1 MPIHCVIVPPP
12 LYSPGSWLKDRQ
24 GYGLFSP
31 SSFDNPIFFCVWCS
45 SLCSLNK
52 SPVPA
57 LIIALPPKVWCAQ
70 GNWTSPVPAH
80 YSTIHYCLPAK
91 HTSTYSCTPSLRNI
105 QINTET
111 HKKKKKRKPIF
122 SCQKSRLCWDGT
134 SKLQLVQTTNWQQE
148 RHTWLQQCV
157 TTLTDLGKGTLV
169 SLPDSLFLRTTAT
182 KRDDKR
188 TKSQEEK
195 DKKKTI

>member
-1 MPIHCVIVPPP
+1 MPIYCVIVPPP
-12 LYSPGSWLKDRQ
+12 LYSRGSWLKDRR

-80 YSTIHYCLPAK
+80 YSTIQYCLPAK

-105 QINTET
+105 QTNTET
-111 HKKKKKRKPIF
+111 HKKKKKKKREPIF
-122 SCQKSRLCWDGT
+122 LLPEEPTVLRWHKQATVGSNN
-134 SKLQLVQTTNWQQE
+134 KLATGASHLTTAVCDHTN
-148 RHTWLQQCV
+148 RSGKRNAGFSTWLAFSKNHSHQ
-157 TTLTDLGKGTLV
+157 KG
-169 SLPDSLFLRTTAT
+169 RQE
-182 KRDDKR
+182 DKITGR
-188 TKSQEEK
+188 KG
-195 DKKKTI
+195 

>member
-12 LYSPGSWLKDRQ
+12 LYSPGSWLKDRR

-91 HTSTYSCTPSLRNI
+91 HTSTYSMHSLSKKHTNKYW
-105 QINTET
+105 NT
-111 HKKKKKRKPIF
+111 
-122 SCQKSRLCWDGT
+122 
-134 SKLQLVQTTNWQQE
+134 
-148 RHTWLQQCV
+148 
-157 TTLTDLGKGTLV
+157 
-169 SLPDSLFLRTTAT
+169 
-182 KRDDKR
+182 
-188 TKSQEEK
+188 QEEEEEEANFSLARRADCVEMAQASYSWFK
-195 DKKKTI
+195 RQTGNRSVTPDYNSVWPH